1 MGYSYYRIADTSV
14 NEGSGYANFTISRS
28 GDTAYSER
36 VLAYTGN
43 GSATNNSD
51 YSYKRDY
58 VYFNPYETSKTFSV
72 PITNDT
78 YPESTEYFRVYLSSS
93 GRRNNYSSYYSSS
106 YTRISDSNGQGTII
120 DDDSYSPSYF
130 SVSDAEVTEGGSLQF
145 TLTRT
150 GNTTHSGSVRY
161 YTSSD
166 TASDT
171 ADIIDVN
178 SSVYFSSGE
187 TSKIISVSTRDDS
200 LIEGKE
206 RIRLNLSGTSNSQ
219 SLRISDSLG
228 YGTINDNDQ
237 YGSTSFS
244 VADTSV
250 IEGNS
255 GQFIVSRSGDL
266 REAGS
271 VNYQLTYQN
280 GRVTTGRLY
289 FSSGASSRSISFR
302 SQENYAHGDNKDIS
316 VRLTGY
322 SLTNTSASFSDAT
335 AKATVTDDDPKPLT
349 TSYFSVEADPV
360 KEGLTGEFTVRRIGE
375 LSTAGQVIYRLTA
388 PDGTTNSRNASFEE
402 NQETITISVPTQDN
416 STYGPNGSYKIQLI
430 RAVLFKNRADI
441 ANANAVM
448 KVLDDD
454 QIPNRGAAR
463 FTIAGGS
470 GVGSTKTIR
479 LAAADPNGNGAF
491 THTWQQNN
499 AGQWTDIGK
508 GSSFKLRDAQEGKAL
523 RAISTYTDANG
534 FTESVTTSAGE
545 VDSRPLVMA
554 REGLFDGN
562 TVTLEFNRQLD
573 ETSVGNSRFQ
583 IKAGRRKMRVR
594 DVEVNGLEGTVD
606 IKLNR
611 DVTYYDDLLITY
623 KDLLGDQ
630 TNGVVQDVNGN
641 DLKSLNSFKVQNSYS
656 GPAGGKGDPLEVI
669 SAEYADGQVELEFND
684 EITNHKLNKRRFK
697 VWAGKHR
704 MRVTNAQVDDD
715 AFVTLSVSAR
725 NGRVITEDTE
735 MTLSYSDMRG
745 DQTKGVIEDLA
756 GYDLDSFKK
765 MEVDVLI

>member
-1 MGYSYYRIADTSV
+1 M
-14 NEGSGYANFTISRS
+14 
-28 GDTAYSER
+28 
-36 VLAYTGN
+36 
-43 GSATNNSD
+43 
-51 YSYKRDY
+51 
-58 VYFNPYETSKTFSV
+58 
-72 PITNDT
+72 
-78 YPESTEYFRVYLSSS
+78 
-93 GRRNNYSSYYSSS
+93 
-106 YTRISDSNGQGTII
+106 
-120 DDDSYSPSYF
+120 
-130 SVSDAEVTEGGSLQF
+130 
-145 TLTRT
+145 
-150 GNTTHSGSVRY
+150 
-161 YTSSD
+161 
-166 TASDT
+166 
-171 ADIIDVN
+171 
-178 SSVYFSSGE
+178 
-187 TSKIISVSTRDDS
+187 
-200 LIEGKE
+200 
-206 RIRLNLSGTSNSQ
+206 
-219 SLRISDSLG
+219 
-228 YGTINDNDQ
+228 
-237 YGSTSFS
+237 
-244 VADTSV
+244 
-250 IEGNS
+250 
-255 GQFIVSRSGDL
+255 
-266 REAGS
+266 
-271 VNYQLTYQN
+271 
-280 GRVTTGRLY
+280 
-289 FSSGASSRSISFR
+289 
-302 SQENYAHGDNKDIS
+302 
-316 VRLTGY
+316 
-322 SLTNTSASFSDAT
+322 
-335 AKATVTDDDPKPLT
+335 
-349 TSYFSVEADPV
+349 
-360 KEGLTGEFTVRRIGE
+360 
-375 LSTAGQVIYRLTA
+375 
-388 PDGTTNSRNASFEE
+388 
-402 NQETITISVPTQDN
+402 
-416 STYGPNGSYKIQLI
+416 
-430 RAVLFKNRADI
+430 LFKNRADI
-441 ANANAVM
+441 ANAHAVM

-508 GSSFKLRDAQEGKAL
+508 GSSLKLRDAQEGKAL

-697 VWAGKHR
+697 VWAGKYR

-756 GYDLDSFKK
+756 GYDLESFKK